1 MTAHLPVSSV
11 GGREKQ
17 REEGTD
23 GEREG
28 ERHLFWNVNECFLEE
43 DTKETGGKGSGLLP
57 FTTLEYEQTTL
68 TGEKPVSLS
77 RGFYL

>member
-17 REEGTD
+17 REEGTE

-28 ERHLFWNVNECFLEE
+28 ERLLFWNVNESFLEE
-43 DTKETGGKGSGLLP
+43 DAKETGGKSSGLLP
-57 FTTLEYEQTTL
+57 FTTLEYEQMTL
-68 TGEKPVSLS
+68 TGEEPVSLS